1 MTLTSN
7 TLTIKLSQAD
17 CTRITSYGEVITLV
31 RSFATEGDYV
41 VVCAAFAPFGLCN
54 TLTLSAQWAVY
65 ATQQQPAADSLI
77 QLQTALVQATPPG
90 NTLTFTGST
99 FVPQGAA
106 FAPDV
111 FGFANSSPNLVQW
124 GVAQAVS
131 TNNTSAATVPLVL
144 ASTPAK
150 QTSYLQ
156 PLSEVKLFLA
166 SNVQAGLLLPAQVL
180 QPVGSSSSTVGQKA
194 PFTVGQYLAVDPST
208 NPTIYFDS
216 PNNCFTLV
224 PPSPA

>member
-1 MTLTSN
+1 MSLLSTK
-7 TLTIKLSQAD
+7 LTIKLSQAD
-17 CTRITSYGEVITLV
+17 CTRIASYGEVITLV

-41 VVCAAFAPFGLCN
+41 VACAAFAPFGLCN
-54 TLTLSAQWAVY
+54 TLTLNTQWAVY
-65 ATQQQPAADSLI
+65 ATQQQPVAGSVI
-77 QLQTALVQATPPG
+77 TLQTALVQPTPPG
-90 NTLTFTGST
+90 NTLIFTGST
-99 FVPQGAA
+99 FIPQGAA

-111 FGFANSSPNLVQW
+111 FGLANNSPNLVQC
-124 GVAQAVS
+124 GVAQAIS
-131 TNNTSAATVPLVL
+131 INSATATTVPLVL
-144 ASTPAK
+144 ATTPAK

-166 SNVQAGLLLPAQVL
+166 SNVQTGLLLPAQVL
-180 QPVGSSSSTVGQKA
+180 QPIGSSSSNVEQKV

-224 PPSPA
+224 PPQ